1 MANDR
6 PDSRLPFEPKGS
18 RKKDSKTGAAA
29 TQAPEAQSDRK
40 KQKNNSATLDETRI
54 PDVVSNRMVRRIA
67 IFSGIPTALGITSFV
82 ISYWVVTQ
90 GILEVPNSVVVVG
103 SLLLFGAGTLGLSYG
118 VLSASGEEERE
129 GSFLGVEEFQVN
141 LKRFIDSWR
150 EFRQS
155 RSQKSRSQTKKAED
169 KKAEAGSAPAESEE
183 DT

>member
-29 TQAPEAQSDRK
+29 TKAPEAESDRK
-40 KQKNNSATLDETRI
+40 KKKNNSATLDETRI

-67 IFSGIPTALGITSFV
+67 VFSGIPTALGITSFV

-118 VLSASGEEERE
+118 VLSASWEEERE
-129 GSFLGVEEFQVN
+129 GSFLGVEEFKVN

-155 RSQKSRSQTKKAED
+155 RSQK
-169 KKAEAGSAPAESEE
+169 KKAEAAPSQAAASQAEPEE
-183 DT
+183 KV